1 MTPEAAAASFEFVA
15 GAAGE
20 PFRLAGEASLAT
32 ARALLE
38 RGSALFGKQ
47 PDAAVDLSAVTHV
60 DSAGVAVLLTWLG
73 RARRS
78 GQVLRF
84 SGLPPQLRGIARIS
98 AVEEM
103 LRAAELR
110 R

>member
-1 MTPEAAAASFEFVA
+1 MTPATTAASFELAA
-15 GAAGE
+15 GAAGQ
-20 PFRLAGEASLAT
+20 PLRLAGVASLAT

-38 RGSALFGKQ
+38 RGSALFGTH
-47 PDAAVDLSAVTHV
+47 PDVEVDLSAVTHV
-60 DSAGVAVLLTWLG
+60 DSAGLAVLLMWVE

-78 GQVLRF
+78 GRVLRY
-84 SGLPPQLRGIARIS
+84 SGIPAQLRGIARIS

-103 LRAAELR
+103 LRAAEVR

>member
-1 MTPEAAAASFEFVA
+1 MTSAAAAASFELVA

-20 PFRLAGEASLAT
+20 PFRLAGVASLAT

-38 RGSALFGKQ
+38 RGSALFGTL
-47 PDAAVDLSAVTHV
+47 AEVELDLSAVTHV
-60 DSAGVAVLLTWLG
+60 DSAGLAVLLTWIE
-73 RARRS
+73 RARR
-78 GQVLRF
+78 GGRVLRYR
-84 SGLPPQLRGIARIS
+84 SIPAQLRGIARIS

-103 LRAAELR
+103 LQAAEAR